1 MKIILSF
8 LLTVGLVTPSWA
20 DDSKPFENLDYPEL
34 QVVPR
39 ATERLAQLAQL
50 EQESAFLNQWTLLA
64 SGAMTLLAGTQSKGK
79 YKENPSNQEKK
90 DADLAAN
97 LATGIGAGWVVV
109 GSYLAFKK
117 PAANGLSGVRKMST
131 KDRRADLARERWAEE
146 AMESA
151 SNLQTTLS
159 NMAVV
164 TNLAASVLLTSQ
176 ASDDQTRTYGLLAA
190 TTSLLPWVFPSI
202 YNVSYKKHLEYKRKI
217 YAPLVWMDL
226 KGHDSAQ
233 MNLSWSF

>member
-1 MKIILSF
+1 MKTILSF
-8 LLTVGLVTPSWA
+8 LLTLSLVSPSWA
-20 DDSKPFENLDYPEL
+20 DESKPFENLDYPEL

-39 ATERLAQLAQL
+39 ASERLAQLAQL
-50 EQESAFLNQWTLLA
+50 EQESAFLNQWTLLV
-64 SGAMTLLAGTQSKGK
+64 SGAMTMLAGAQNKGK
-79 YKENPSNQEKK
+79 YKDNPSNQDKK

-97 LATGIGAGWVVV
+97 LATGVGAGWVIV
-109 GSYLAFKK
+109 GGYLAFKK

-146 AMESA
+146 AMEST
-151 SNLQTTLS
+151 SNIQTTLS
-159 NMAVV
+159 NLSVI

-176 ASDDQTRTYGLLAA
+176 APDDQTRTYGLLAA

-226 KGHDSAQ
+226 KGNDSAQ